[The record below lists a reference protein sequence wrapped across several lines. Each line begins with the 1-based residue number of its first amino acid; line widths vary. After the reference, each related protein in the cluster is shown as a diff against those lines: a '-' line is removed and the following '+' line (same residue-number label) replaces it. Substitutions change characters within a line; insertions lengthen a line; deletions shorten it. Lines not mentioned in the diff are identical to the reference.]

1 MTDIALVSPEDQ
13 RVTFVELFFDLVFV
27 FCVTQVVQLLGQ
39 GVTPAALGEAVLVF
53 WLVWWGWTQYTW
65 ALNAADTTHP
75 LIALATLLATA
86 VAFFLA
92 IAIPGAFHGGGLA
105 FAVSYVLVRGIGL
118 LLYGEVASAA
128 APEQHAAVKVFTVL
142 SLGGLAA
149 VLAGGFFTGPAQYA
163 LWTAAIVLDLV
174 AALVGGRAEGWNL
187 HPEHFAERH
196 GLFVIIALG
205 ESLIVAGAGVA
216 GEDWDAATLLVAIP
230 AVAVTCAL
238 WWTYFVRSKPR
249 LDKALERT
257 RGRVQSEMGRDVF
270 SLIHFPIL
278 CGVIAYA
285 AFVEYAVHHPTGAP
299 STELRLLLAAGLLL
313 FLGGMAAAT
322 WRATRLLLAGRLVV
336 AALGAAAIAAFPLRS
351 PAGPLLVALAA
362 AAVVGALEQRRP
374 ANAVGEAGR
383 AEVA

>member
-1 MTDIALVSPEDQ
+1 MADRALVSPDDQ
-13 RVTFVELFFDLVFV
+13 KVTFVELFFDLVFV
-27 FCVTQVVQLLGQ
+27 FCVTQVVHLLGH
-39 GVTPAALGEAVLVF
+39 GITPAALGEAVLVF

-118 LLYGEVASAA
+118 ALYGEVAYAA
-128 APEQHAAVKVFTVL
+128 APEQHAAVRLFTLL

-163 LWTAAIVLDLV
+163 LWTGAIGLDLV
-174 AALVGGRAEGWNL
+174 AALVGGRSAAWNL

-216 GEDWDAATLLVAIP
+216 GEDWDLPTLLVAIP

-238 WWTYFVRSKPR
+238 WWTYFARAKPR
-249 LDKALERT
+249 LDHALE
-257 RGRVQSEMGRDVF
+257 
-270 SLIHFPIL
+270 
-278 CGVIAYA
+278 
-285 AFVEYAVHHPTGAP
+285 
-299 STELRLLLAAGLLL
+299 
-313 FLGGMAAAT
+313 
-322 WRATRLLLAGRLVV
+322 
-336 AALGAAAIAAFPLRS
+336 
-351 PAGPLLVALAA
+351 
-362 AAVVGALEQRRP
+362 LEQREGDPGYRP
-374 ANAVGEAGR
+374 LDQVLDGGGDVRAAPELSAAHRRGEDHEEGPRHRVDPRDRVPDRAHAGGLSLPRMR
-383 AEVA
+383 AQPAADLRLRGRSDYQAGTAERSVLRRHQVAHQPHGPVHRFHAQPALLRRDA